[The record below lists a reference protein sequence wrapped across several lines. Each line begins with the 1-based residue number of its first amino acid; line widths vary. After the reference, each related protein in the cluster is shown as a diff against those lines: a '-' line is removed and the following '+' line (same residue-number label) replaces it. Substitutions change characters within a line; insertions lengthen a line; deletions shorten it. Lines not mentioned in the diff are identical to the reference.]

1 MIPHDTYT
9 VARSGQPLSAISPL
23 IRVTDV
29 TETAEETVRTS
40 PRAAGDGA
48 FLTRA
53 SRTSLEV
60 RIQFAVLEADAA
72 LRTAILTRI
81 ARWARSGDRL
91 TLADRPGLYLPCIC
105 TALPAVQSK
114 RKWSGLAEM
123 TFTAYDRPFWQE
135 EEPVCYPLSGGR
147 TVISVPG
154 SAPTVIGC
162 ALVNATG
169 EMLTDASLTC
179 CGHEMTFS
187 GLAWQPGETL
197 LLSHEGLQAITLN
210 GASILHLR
218 QGADELRVTGGDI
231 VTLTVCPDG
240 LTGHA
245 IVRGCCD

>member
-91 TLADRPGLYLPCIC
+91 TIADRPGLSLPCIC

-135 EEPVCYPLSGGR
+135 EEPVCYPLDQGSAAV
-147 TVISVPG
+147 TVPG

-162 ALVNATG
+162 SLVNATG
-169 EMLTDASLTC
+169 ETLTDASLTC
-179 CGHEMTFS
+179 AGQQMTFS
-187 GLAWQPGETL
+187 GLSWQPGETL
-197 LLSHEGLQAITLN
+197 RLSHEGLQSITLG
-210 GASILHLR
+210 GASVLHCR
-218 QGADELRVTGGDI
+218 RGADAFRVMGGDT
-231 VTLTVCPDG
+231 VTFTAGPG
-240 LTGHA
+240 LSGCA